1 MRILKRELWPH
12 RVVYAKDETKCEFG
26 AMADWLENRV
36 GQFGQAWHAVRCH
49 NQTDLYFRNRADAVM
64 FSLKWA

>member
-12 RVVYAKDETKCEFG
+12 RVVYAKDETNSEFPDVE
-26 AMADWLENRV
+26 AWLTDRV
-36 GQFGQAWHAVRCH
+36 GRFGQAWNVVYHY

-64 FSLKWA
+64 FSLKWT

>member
-12 RVVYAKDETKCEFG
+12 RVVYTKDETNSEY
-26 AMADWLENRV
+26 ADVEAWLADQV
-36 GQFGQAWHAVRCH
+36 GQFGQAWNVVYHY

-64 FSLKWA
+64 FSLRWA

>member
-12 RVVYAKDETKCEFG
+12 RVVYAKDETNSEY
-26 AMADWLENRV
+26 ANVEAWLADQV
-36 GQFGQAWHAVRCH
+36 GRFGQAWNVVYHH